1 MQVTADGFTRAD
13 PGSRFEGARTIRPML
28 PDDVPAV
35 VQIHCDGFPGF
46 FLTFLGPAFL
56 RLFYDQLLQDPT
68 GIALVAT
75 VDSDDIV
82 GFVAG
87 STDQHTF
94 YRRLARE
101 KKWAFAT
108 AALGALGR
116 RPAIAGRLL
125 RALRR
130 PRDSQDASAGA
141 CLMSLAVRPSIQTRG
156 IGRKLVEAFCR
167 TVAARGINA
176 ICLTTDRDN
185 NDQVNRFYL
194 GQGFRV
200 NRTYVTKENRRM
212 NEYLRLLN
220 EREVDHVQRENS
232 SWLG

>member
-1 MQVTADGFTRAD
+1 MQVTADDLTQAGR
-13 PGSRFEGARTIRPML
+13 GSRFESARTIRPML

-35 VQIHCDGFPGF
+35 VQIHLDSFPDF
-46 FLTFLGPAFL
+46 FLTFLGSAFL
-56 RLFYDQLLQDPT
+56 RLFYGELQQDPT
-68 GIALVAT
+68 GVALVAT
-75 VDSDDIV
+75 FDSGAIV

-87 STDQHTF
+87 TTDQHTF
-94 YRRLARE
+94 YQRLARE
-101 KKWAFAT
+101 KKWAFAS

-156 IGRKLVEAFCR
+156 VGRKLVEAFCQ
-167 TVAARGINA
+167 TVAARGMKA
-176 ICLTTDRDN
+176 ICLVTDREN

-200 NRTYVTKENRRM
+200 NRTYVTREGRRM

-220 EREVDHVQRENS
+220 ERGADHVQRENNS
-232 SWLG
+232 GLS